1 MGSMDRKQGK
11 ARPEARTAF
20 QPHPLHQTSTHMLRG
35 ERSAL
40 ASQLGSRG
48 MKCPRRLL
56 KVWLELGEWDMA
68 EMGSVGSGRAGTW
81 FVGGSSWG
89 MRRVHPR
96 WSPGVELS
104 VQLAG
109 DSAHH
114 TRTGSLFIGGEVESS
129 PSRGL
134 AAGGLLLAACWPGML
149 ELWTRWGKSR
159 AHDLNTAPDP
169 RRHGIDANLGEPAP
183 GSELWWEGRSSP

>member
-68 EMGSVGSGRAGTW
+68 EMGSVGSGGAGTW

-89 MRRVHPR
+89 MRRVHAR
-96 WSPGVELS
+96 WSPGEELS

-109 DSAHH
+109 NSAHH
-114 TRTGSLFIGGEVESS
+114 TRPGSLFTGGEVESC

-134 AAGGLLLAACWPGML
+134 A
-149 ELWTRWGKSR
+149 LWTRWGKSR

>member
-1 MGSMDRKQGK
+1 MDRKNRKDRMGSMDRKQGK

-68 EMGSVGSGRAGTW
+68 EMGSVGSGGAGTW

-89 MRRVHPR
+89 MRRVHAR
-96 WSPGVELS
+96 WSPG
-104 VQLAG
+104 
-109 DSAHH
+109 
-114 TRTGSLFIGGEVESS
+114 ESM
-129 PSRGL
+129 
-134 AAGGLLLAACWPGML
+134 GGL
-149 ELWTRWGKSR
+149 
-159 AHDLNTAPDP
+159 
-169 RRHGIDANLGEPAP
+169 
-183 GSELWWEGRSSP
+183 EGRDDGFLWADDSKFGLLCPA